1 MNTLILQLKKI
12 KKYLKF
18 YISRRNNLL
27 FPVLCIAFC
36 VSAVIVI
43 VSVSGKE
50 KQVFSAKLDDVRNK
64 SVSLLYPNEEED
76 PDSEEEADSGESD
89 FLVRGDSLSE
99 IGTSSVLSSGSR
111 HTAGAPQTPGTPVT
125 EQPSAL
131 TEPPAATEQPTEE
144 PVIEEQP
151 DVTVS
156 PEETEEPEP
165 QVELDPFGPVMVS
178 NISDMYQTQSFMECL
193 KLTGYNSAGDKLSAD
208 HFRVLLNDVPLP
220 ASMTYNQSVCY
231 DLNYQPG
238 ENTLAITVTDD
249 NQVSKD
255 YQFHV
260 FYTKPANPHAIIS
273 VAADSI
279 GLGYIIE
286 PTVVPLDRIDT
297 LAYYVRTLLKK
308 QGFTSFSSGST
319 SWNYRFKGL
328 YKPGLYAHFSQIDP
342 LLAEHLNS
350 TIPDLQLSSENY
362 YTDFIR
368 NTYFSPISAWM
379 FEINGERHSDSLSD
393 YLLMEGDVLR
403 LRFSLA
409 EGADLDW
416 LDAQSRPEA
425 SEEPSAE

>member
-12 KKYLKF
+12 KKYIKF
-18 YISRRNNLL
+18 HIRRQNNLL
-27 FPVLCIAFC
+27 FPVLCAAFC

-43 VSVSGKE
+43 VSVSEKE

-64 SVSLLYPNEEED
+64 SVSLLYPNEAED
-76 PDSEEEADSGESD
+76 PVLEDETDSGESD

-99 IGTSSVLSSGSR
+99 IGTSSVFSSGSS
-111 HTAGAPQTPGTPVT
+111 HTAGAPQTPGAPVS

-131 TEPPAATEQPTEE
+131 TEPPAATELLTEE

-178 NISDMYQTQSFMECL
+178 SITDMYQTEAFTECL
-193 KLTGYNSAGDKLSAD
+193 KLTGYNSAGDKLSAE
-208 HFRVLLNDVPLP
+208 HFRVRLNDVLLP
-220 ASMTYNQSVCY
+220 VSMTYNQSVCY
-231 DLNYQPG
+231 DLHYRPG

-260 FYTKPANPHAIIS
+260 FYTKPSTPHAIVS

-286 PTVVPLDRIDT
+286 PTLIPLDNEQT
-297 LAYYVRTLLKK
+297 LAYYIRTLLKE

-319 SWNYRFKGL
+319 NWNYRFKGL

-342 LLAEHLNS
+342 LLVEHLNS
-350 TIPDLQLSSENY
+350 TLPDLQLSLENF

-368 NTYFSPISAWM
+368 NSYFSPDSAWM

-393 YLLMEGDVLR
+393 YLLTDGDVLR

-416 LDAQSRPEA
+416 LDAQYQPAPGETPA
-425 SEEPSAE
+425 AE

>member
-1 MNTLILQLKKI
+1 MNTLILQLKKL

-18 YISRRNNLL
+18 YFSRRNNLL
-27 FPVLCIAFC
+27 FPVLCAAFC

-50 KQVFSAKLDDVRNK
+50 KEIFSAKLDDVRNK
-64 SVSLLYPNEEED
+64 SVSLLYPNGEEA
-76 PDSEEEADSGESD
+76 PDSEDETDSGESD

-99 IGTSSVLSSGSR
+99 IGTSSVFSSGGL
-111 HTAGAPQTPGTPVT
+111 HTEGAPQTPGSPVS
-125 EQPSAL
+125 EQPAAL
-131 TEPPAATEQPTEE
+131 TEPPSATELLTEE
-144 PVIEEQP
+144 PVIEELP

-178 NISDMYQTQSFMECL
+178 SISDMYQTEAFVECL

-231 DLNYQPG
+231 DLHYRLG
-238 ENTLAITVTDD
+238 ENILAITVTDD

-260 FYTKPANPHAIIS
+260 FYTKPANPHAIVS

-286 PTVVPLDRIDT
+286 PTVLPLEKE
-297 LAYYVRTLLKK
+297 VNPC
-308 QGFTSFSSGST
+308 SFSKA
-319 SWNYRFKGL
+319 R
-328 YKPGLYAHFSQIDP
+328 
-342 LLAEHLNS
+342 
-350 TIPDLQLSSENY
+350 
-362 YTDFIR
+362 R
-368 NTYFSPISAWM
+368 
-379 FEINGERHSDSLSD
+379 
-393 YLLMEGDVLR
+393 
-403 LRFSLA
+403 
-409 EGADLDW
+409 
-416 LDAQSRPEA
+416 
-425 SEEPSAE
+425 